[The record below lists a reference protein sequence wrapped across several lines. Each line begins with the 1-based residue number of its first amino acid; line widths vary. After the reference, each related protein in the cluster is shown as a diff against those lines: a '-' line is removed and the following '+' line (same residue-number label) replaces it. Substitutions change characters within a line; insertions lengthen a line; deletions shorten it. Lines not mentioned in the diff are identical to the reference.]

1 MLCQNLAFS
10 ALRYCVLTNQIP
22 PIIATTKP
30 VQTRPSIFLT
40 SKYSRT
46 ITGIS
51 IIFGTN
57 SDDYRHDPT
66 EKPGCHP
73 ATEPHDVAH
82 LALPGYPATPELPHP
97 FTTRRSGSPAEPAR
111 LQRRGRQ
118 GDFVCFFS
126 GHCHLSFKADLSAV
140 PLPRFRS
147 ASRTAPRRM
156 FSPPL

>member
-10 ALRYCVLTNQIP
+10 ALRYCALTNQMS
-22 PIIATTKP
+22 PIMATTKP

-51 IIFGTN
+51 ITFRTN
-57 SDDYRHDPT
+57 SDDHHHDPT
-66 EKPGCHP
+66 EELGCHP
-73 ATEPHDVAH
+73 ATEPPDVAH
-82 LALPGYPATPELPHP
+82 PALPGDPTTPELPHP

-118 GDFVCFFS
+118 GDLVCFFS
-126 GHCHLSFKADLSAV
+126 RHCHLFFKADLSAV

-147 ASRTAPRRM
+147 ASRMAPRRM